1 MRIKAFYFRAERFK
15 AWRDV
20 FRRRPIGTMSRVQI
34 ITAVLL
40 SIFLLALLTLRARYA
55 PHENYFPGTAAPDN
69 LTTSWVT
76 SRNLLVAY
84 EREQSKLRTA
94 VIKQRKLYQDGEI
107 SKSEVVEAERA
118 FVAVLARIQDVR
130 RSMSETEI
138 AIAETEMKD
147 ESSSTA
153 MLSVDRFRQPDA
165 PPAYRQGDLWSLK
178 QARNIETYFYQTF
191 GHNLPVS
198 AFGQTATHDRMGFD
212 HRDAMDVALHPDSAE
227 GKALINHLRRS
238 HIPYMAFRSA
248 AARAATGAHIHIGR
262 PSRRMATKLSYAH

>member
-1 MRIKAFYFRAERFK
+1 MRIEAFDIRAERFN
-15 AWRDV
+15 AWSDV
-20 FRRRPIGTMSRVQI
+20 FRRRRIGTMSRVQI

-40 SIFLLALLTLRARYA
+40 SIFLLALLTLRARYS
-55 PHENYFPGTAAPDN
+55 PNENYFPGTVAADK

-76 SRNLLVAY
+76 SHDLLVAY
-84 EREQSKLRTA
+84 EQEQSKLRTA

-238 HIPYMAFRSA
+238 HIPFMAFRSA